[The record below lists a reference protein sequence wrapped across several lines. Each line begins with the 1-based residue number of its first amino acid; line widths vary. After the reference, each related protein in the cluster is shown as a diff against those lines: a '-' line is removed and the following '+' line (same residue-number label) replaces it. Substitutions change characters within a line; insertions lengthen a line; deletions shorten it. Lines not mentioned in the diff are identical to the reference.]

1 MNKTLLV
8 MANEIGA
15 TLRRKMFTIFA
26 FGVPL
31 VLGIVALIVMA
42 VNRTAGPIA
51 DSSAET
57 DPPSATERA
66 REGYV
71 DQGDL
76 VRLLPT
82 DVPAGRLVE
91 YPTERAAQA
100 ALQAEEIS
108 AYTIIPADYVET
120 GEIITVRPEYD
131 PLSGDTCTE
140 DIERVL
146 LLNLLGGDPELAAT
160 VWDPLD
166 VQVTHLSPAESEE
179 ETDSWITDLFPNLMA
194 FTLYMVILMPAGG
207 LVNAITDEKKN
218 RVMEVLTS
226 SVSPRQLIVG
236 KILALGLLGLLQAAA
251 WVAVMGMVV
260 RFGGQP
266 LNIPPDLKVETRLFV
281 WLFVYFLLGY
291 AMYGALLAGVGAL
304 APDVKD
310 TRGASFVMM
319 SPLIVVYMFLIVIF
333 EAPNGI
339 PALVMSLFPLTS
351 PVGMIARMT
360 VVEVPLW
367 QSTLAAGL
375 QLLTAVFIVRMVARL
390 FRAQHLLSGQPL
402 SMQRFFAAF
411 LEKA

>member
-26 FGVPL
+26 FGIPL

-42 VNRTAGPIA
+42 VNRNADPIA
-51 DSSAET
+51 ASSTET
-57 DPPSATERA
+57 DPLSATERA
-66 REGYV
+66 SEGYV

-76 VRLLPT
+76 VKLLPA
-82 DVPAGRLVE
+82 DVPPGWLRE
-91 YPTERAAQA
+91 YPTEAAAQA

-120 GEIITVRPEYD
+120 GEIIHVRPEYN
-131 PLSGDTCTE
+131 PLSGDTHSE

-146 LLNLLGGDPELAAT
+146 LLNLLGGDSELAAT
-160 VWDPLD
+160 VWAPLD
-166 VQVTHLSPAESEE
+166 VQVTHLSPAGSEE
-179 ETDSWITDLFPNLMA
+179 ETESWITDLFPNLMT

-218 RVMEVLTS
+218 RVMEVLMS
-226 SVSPRQLIVG
+226 SVSPRQMIAG

-260 RFGGQP
+260 RFGGQS
-266 LNIPPDLKVETRLFV
+266 LNIPPDLKVETGLFV

-319 SPLIVVYMFLIVIF
+319 SPLMAVYMFLIVIF
-333 EAPNGI
+333 ESPNGI
-339 PALVMSLFPLTS
+339 LSLVMSLFPLTS
-351 PVGMIARMT
+351 PVGIIARMT

-367 QSTLAAGL
+367 QSALAAAL
-375 QLLTAVFIVRMVARL
+375 QLLTAVVIVRVVARL

-402 SMQRFFAAF
+402 STGRFFAAF
-411 LEKA
+411 LERA